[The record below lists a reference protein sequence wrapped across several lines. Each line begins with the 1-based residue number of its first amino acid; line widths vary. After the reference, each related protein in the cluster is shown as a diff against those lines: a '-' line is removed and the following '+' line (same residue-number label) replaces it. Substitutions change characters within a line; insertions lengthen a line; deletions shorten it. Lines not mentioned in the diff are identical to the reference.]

1 MPNTYTQIYLQI
13 IFATKGRDIK
23 ISSNVRDE
31 IEKYICGIFN
41 NKKQKVLA
49 IYANPDHLHIFFS
62 YKNLQITIPE
72 LVKTTKIES
81 SNFINDNRLC
91 LGKFNWQEGYGAFS
105 YSKSQKD
112 KVVNYVLNQEEHHKK
127 KSFKEEYLALLI
139 FFLRFF
145 QVIKN
150 LRCFHF
156 FRIYIKNKHASFEI
170 EIIIFFSIFQLKP
183 FQQTIC
189 KINTNP
195 IDL

>member
-49 IYANPDHLHIFFS
+49 IYANADHLHIFFS

-127 KSFKEEYLALLI
+127 KSFKEEYLALL
-139 FFLRFF
+139 
-145 QVIKN
+145 K
-150 LRCFHF
+150 
-156 FRIYIKNKHASFEI
+156 AFEI
-170 EIIIFFSIFQLKP
+170 EFKDEYLFEFY
-183 FQQTIC
+183 
-189 KINTNP
+189 
-195 IDL
+195 D

>member
-13 IFATKGRDIK
+13 IFATKGRYIK

-49 IYANPDHLHIFFS
+49 IYANPDHLHIFLS

-127 KSFKEEYLALLI
+127 KSFKEEYLALL
-139 FFLRFF
+139 
-145 QVIKN
+145 K
-150 LRCFHF
+150 
-156 FRIYIKNKHASFEI
+156 AFEI
-170 EIIIFFSIFQLKP
+170 EFKDEYLFEFY
-183 FQQTIC
+183 
-189 KINTNP
+189 
-195 IDL
+195 D

>member
-49 IYANPDHLHIFFS
+49 IYANPDHLHIFLS

-127 KSFKEEYLALLI
+127 KSFKEEYLALL
-139 FFLRFF
+139 
-145 QVIKN
+145 K
-150 LRCFHF
+150 
-156 FRIYIKNKHASFEI
+156 AFEI
-170 EIIIFFSIFQLKP
+170 EFKDEYLFEFY
-183 FQQTIC
+183 
-189 KINTNP
+189 
-195 IDL
+195 D